1 MDLDGRGVGEKWR
14 SRGRGKCDQDL
25 REKKNL
31 LSVKGGGGR
40 KLRDSGGRLGP
51 GDPGAV
57 EDTHCTQPPTCFLH
71 FLPRNSEC
79 EQLQMRLWIFPLCK

>member
-1 MDLDGRGVGEKWR
+1 M
-14 SRGRGKCDQDL
+14 
-25 REKKNL
+25 
-31 LSVKGGGGR
+31 GGGLGRNGGVEGGESVIRTYVRKKSTFGKRGGKKR
-40 KLRDSGGRLGP
+40 KLRDSGGILGP

-57 EDTHCTQPPTCFLH
+57 EDTHCTQPPTCLLH